1 MNTVEFIQSVLYSLT
16 YYFLPNSLLL
26 AVQPRKNRSG
36 ALERQLFMGGAEG
49 LGFSHASESEDLVAM
64 DPEQLAALREQV
76 SHKLYALNTM
86 ASASN
91 HTLTSSP

>member
-1 MNTVEFIQSVLYSLT
+1 MYSTLCFFIPCPQSA
-16 YYFLPNSLLL
+16 LL

-49 LGFSHASESEDLVAM
+49 LGFSYAPESEDLVAM

-76 SHKLYALNTM
+76 SRKLCALNTITL
-86 ASASN
+86 AYK
-91 HTLTSSP
+91 HTVT